1 MTVTAPCKNCK
12 DRSAGCHS
20 TCMDYLVY
28 QIRHEEETEAVQ
40 EKKDKERM
48 KRDYIKH
55 VIERNKR

>member
-1 MTVTAPCKNCK
+1 
-12 DRSAGCHS
+12 
-20 TCMDYLVY
+20 MDYLVY

-40 EKKDKERM
+40 EQKDKERM